1 MSIYALEDKQ
11 LLAIKPTNFVVESIF
26 ERNDLQE
33 AFKNNIDIIAPN
45 CLVIAEE
52 FADWQGSRKRID
64 LLAIDKQANLVV
76 IELKRTETGDHMELQ
91 ALRYASMISTMT

>member
-45 CLVIAEE
+45 CLVIGRVQERE
-52 FADWQGSRKRID
+52 
-64 LLAIDKQANLVV
+64 
-76 IELKRTETGDHMELQ
+76 
-91 ALRYASMISTMT
+91 